1 MKAMILAAGRGTRLR
16 PFTDQLPKCLMPING
31 RPILEWWLSRLMDIG
46 IEGVLINTH
55 YRADQVNRYLSTS
68 RFGSYVDVVFEPM
81 LLGTAGTVVKNK
93 DFFSG
98 EDGML
103 LHADN
108 FCLADLSEFIA
119 AHKNR
124 EPNTLITMMTFLSN
138 RPSESGIV
146 EVDKRGVVIGFY
158 EKVKKPPGSLANGA
172 VYILTNELL
181 SSLGC
186 VEDFSTQVLP
196 QYVGKIQSY
205 FCSQTFIDIGT
216 PESYFAASRL
226 AMSDGSLMRRKN

>member
-31 RPILEWWLSRLMDIG
+31 RPILEWWLSRLIDIG

-68 RFGSYVDVVFEPM
+68 RFGSYVDVVFEPT

-108 FCLADLSEFIA
+108 FCLADLAEFIS

-146 EVDKRGVVIGFY
+146 EVDESGVVIGFY
-158 EKVKKPPGSLANGA
+158 EKAKKPPGSLANGA

-186 VEDFSTQVLP
+186 V
-196 QYVGKIQSY
+196 
-205 FCSQTFIDIGT
+205 
-216 PESYFAASRL
+216 
-226 AMSDGSLMRRKN
+226 

>member
-46 IEGVLINTH
+46 IEGVLLNTH

-68 RFGSYVDVVFEPM
+68 RFESYVDVVFEPT

-108 FCLADLSEFIA
+108 FCLADLSEFIS
-119 AHKNR
+119 AHENR

-146 EVDKRGVVIGFY
+146 EVDERGVVINFY
-158 EKVKKPPGSLANGA
+158 EKVKDPPGSLANGA
-172 VYILTNELL
+172 VYVLTDELL
-181 SSLGC
+181 SSLTC

-196 QYVGKIQSY
+196 QYIGKIQSY

-226 AMSDGSLMRRKN
+226 ALSDGSLM